1 MKHTP
6 ILACIV
12 ALVLSSFVTLT
23 PSARADEGMWLFN
36 AAPVDRIE
44 QEYGVRLDDEWLN
57 HVMQSA
63 VRFGRGGSASFV
75 SGDGLLLTNHH
86 VARGQLVR
94 LSTPERDLIA
104 DGFIARTLE
113 EELPCDGLSVMSLR
127 EIVDVT
133 DRIREVERAA
143 GSASEAE
150 EARRRLIA
158 QIEAESLDETGLH
171 SEVITLYAGG
181 LYHLYRFERFTDI
194 RMVFAPERAIAAF
207 GGDVDN
213 FEFPRWC
220 LDMALLRVY
229 KDGEPYR
236 PKHFLRVEPR
246 GVKDGDPVFVAGHP
260 GRTQRNLTVDHLRYL
275 RDHDYP
281 NRMHFIHTREVQLR
295 VFAEADPMQARQAP
309 RELAGIQN
317 GRKGLG
323 GKLVAMQDPRIFAEK
338 VAQQSELIEAI
349 RAMDDDHGALQA
361 FEDIRQAMRTLPSY
375 ARRHSI
381 IEGGPLGRSELFGHA
396 RRIVRLVEE
405 RAKPSGDRLSEF
417 RDAAMPGVLENLNS
431 VTVIPRE
438 LEINRIESAL
448 LFAADVLGGDDPT
461 VQTMLGGV
469 SAAERARELVNGTT
483 MFDASDRVR
492 MLNGGREA
500 VWNSDDPLIQLA
512 MAIDHEA
519 RRLRERYENEVEAVQ
534 RSAYAK
540 IATARFAAFGQEQY
554 PDATSSLR
562 LSTGRVKAYEQ
573 EGQPVEAFAT
583 FAGLYERHA
592 QRGPNEPFDLPQH
605 WLDAKDRLDL
615 STPFNFVSTNDI
627 IGGNSGS
634 PVVNA
639 EGRLVGLIFDGNRY
653 SFVWDVLY
661 TDPNSRGVSVDIRAM
676 LEPLRIVYRA
686 DHLVNEMVTGRRPR

>member
-6 ILACIV
+6 VLAVII
-12 ALVLSSFVTLT
+12 AFALSSVVSLP

-36 AAPVDRIE
+36 SAPIDRIE
-44 QEYGVRLDDEWLN
+44 REYGVRLDDEWLN

-63 VRFGRGGSASFV
+63 VRFGRGGSASFI

-113 EELPCDGLSVMSLR
+113 EELPCDGLSLMSLR

-143 GSASEAE
+143 ASTSEAE

-158 QIEAESLDETGLH
+158 RIEAESLEQTGLH

-236 PKHFLRVEPR
+236 PQHFLRVEPS
-246 GVKDGDPVFVAGHP
+246 GVREGDPVFVAGHP
-260 GRTQRNLTVDHLRYL
+260 GRTQRNLTIDHLRYL

-295 VFAEADPMQARQAP
+295 VFAEADAKQAQQAP

-317 GRKGLG
+317 TRKGLG
-323 GKLVAMQDPRIFAEK
+323 GKLIAMQDPRIFAEK
-338 VAQQSELIEAI
+338 VAQHERLIEAI
-349 RAMDDDHGALQA
+349 HAMDDDHGSLQA
-361 FEDIRQAMRTLPSY
+361 FEDIRQAMRTLPSF
-375 ARRHSI
+375 ARRHAI

-396 RRIVRLVEE
+396 RTIVRLVEE
-405 RAKPSGDRLSEF
+405 RAKASGDRLREY
-417 RDAAMPGVLENLNS
+417 RDASMPGVLENLNS
-431 VTVIPRE
+431 VTIIPRE

-448 LFAADVLGGDDPT
+448 AFAADVLGGEDPT
-461 VQTMLGGV
+461 VQTMLGGL
-469 SAAERARELVNGTT
+469 SPAERARQLVDGTT
-483 MFDASDRVR
+483 MFDPSERVR
-492 MLNGGREA
+492 LLNGGREA
-500 VWNSDDPLIQLA
+500 VWSSDDPLIRFA

-519 RRLRERYENEVEAVQ
+519 RRLRERYEKEVEAVQ
-534 RSAYAK
+534 RVVYAK
-540 IATARFAAFGQEQY
+540 IAAARFAAFGQEQY

-573 EGQPVEAFAT
+573 EGKPVDAFTT

-592 QRGPNEPFDLPQH
+592 ERGPDDPFDLPQH
-605 WLDAKDRLDL
+605 WLDAKERLDL

-686 DHLVNEMVTGRRPR
+686 DHLVNEMITGRRPR